1 MEHALRACGSI
12 FSVLEMNIIVFYSRF
27 RSNLFSELPP
37 AFGSAGFAVGFE
49 LATAHKPFSSPLGAV
64 PLSLCMA

>member
-1 MEHALRACGSI
+1 
-12 FSVLEMNIIVFYSRF
+12 MNIIVFYSRF

-49 LATAHKPFSSPLGAV
+49 LTTAHKPFSSPLGAV